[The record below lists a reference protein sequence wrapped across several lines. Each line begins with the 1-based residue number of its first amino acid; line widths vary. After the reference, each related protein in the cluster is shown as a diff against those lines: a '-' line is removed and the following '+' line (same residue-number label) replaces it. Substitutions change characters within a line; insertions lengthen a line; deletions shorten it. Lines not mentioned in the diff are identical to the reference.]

1 MFYARSGQIKVDG
14 NNPQGQG
21 IKKRFQ
27 SALVFQA
34 RFHVTLEQFSDVLF
48 NRARKCGYAE
58 IMQNMG
64 FYMFFACRLF
74 LERVG
79 SHKQRSAQ
87 ISLKNIGKKA
97 FNT

>member
-27 SALVFQA
+27 SALLFQV
-34 RFHVTLEQFSDVLF
+34 RFHVVLEQFSNVLL

-58 IMQNMG
+58 IVQN
-64 FYMFFACRLF
+64 
-74 LERVG
+74 
-79 SHKQRSAQ
+79 
-87 ISLKNIGKKA
+87 I
-97 FNT
+97 